1 MEKSA
6 GIDWIS
12 VTVKHNAAHDL
23 DGRIVLADDYTNG
36 FETIKPKNGY
46 NRARQYQSGAIVQWH
61 EEHLSMGIH
70 VTYTSKAIAKA
81 CIEFGL
87 SQYEVLESLAYIG
100 KVTRLDVAFDVK
112 NTPIDIRTLYQQML
126 DGTIKTRA
134 KSFDYVE
141 SAKAGNE
148 FGART
153 AYVGSM
159 TKRKKLLRVYDKG
172 MQLKLDDYLTRF
184 ELETHGQLANNAA
197 HQLLD
202 APSMGETIAGMIT
215 GYADFSESIVANAFE
230 DVSAVKIS
238 HPVYKKSDTA
248 RWLVD
253 VVSKTLAKECLLD
266 DNLYSEFNSM
276 FQFHLSQLLAERQY
290 HDE

>member
-1 MEKSA
+1 M
-6 GIDWIS
+6 
-12 VTVKHNAAHDL
+12 
-23 DGRIVLADDYTNG
+23 VLADDFISGY
-36 FETIKPKNGY
+36 EIAKPTNGY

-61 EEHLSMGIH
+61 TEHIKMGVH

-81 CIEFGL
+81 CTEFGL
-87 SQYEVLESLAYIG
+87 SQYEVLEGLAHIG

-112 NTPIDIRTLYQQML
+112 NTPVDIRKLYQQML
-126 DGTIKTRA
+126 DGTVKTRA

-172 MQLKLDDYLTRF
+172 MQLNLESYLTRF

-202 APSMGETIAGMIT
+202 ATNMGETIAGMIT
-215 GYADFSESIVANAFE
+215 GYADFSQSIVASAFE
-230 DVSAVKIS
+230 DVSGVKIS
-238 HPVYKKSDTA
+238 HPQYKKSDTA
-248 RWLVD
+248 KWLVE
-253 VVSKTLAKECLLD
+253 VVAKTLAKEVLLD
-266 DNLYSEFNSM
+266 DNLYREFNDM
-276 FQFHLSQLLAERQY
+276 FQFHLSQLLAERKY
-290 HDE
+290 HGE